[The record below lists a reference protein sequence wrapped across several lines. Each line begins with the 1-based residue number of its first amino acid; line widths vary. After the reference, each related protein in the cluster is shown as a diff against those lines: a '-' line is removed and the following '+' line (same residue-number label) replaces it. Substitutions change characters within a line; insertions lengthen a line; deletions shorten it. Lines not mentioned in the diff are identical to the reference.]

1 MFATATRNQK
11 TMGAIW
17 EPAEWPEKTMVARW
31 EPQRNEA
38 SKYVMENI
46 VENHVKNL
54 MNNLVKMS

>member
-1 MFATATRNQK
+1 
-11 TMGAIW
+11 MGAKW

-38 SKYVMENI
+38 SKYMMENI
-46 VENHVKNL
+46 VENNVKNL